1 MANWTSSRHHDFFPI
16 YFVHGPIT
24 SQSFSNYLPY
34 FIVIFLQ
41 SQITLLDLPV
51 FKSIQP
57 DELTSCAWSTKDKLV
72 KAPNIVQ
79 FTRRFNQ
86 VRKII
91 VRSVVVISLIFVLL
105 LQFTRRSNQ
114 VNNDKNAN
122 SNVNSLLAKT
132 EVFI

>member
-1 MANWTSSRHHDFFPI
+1 MVDWTSSRHHEFFLYVLFMVLSHHTVLVI
-16 YFVHGPIT
+16 I
-24 SQSFSNYLPY
+24 SL
-34 FIVIFLQ
+34 ILLIFLQ

-51 FKSIQP
+51 FESIQP

-86 VRKII
+86 VWKII
-91 VRSVVVISLIFVLL
+91 VRSVVVISLIFVRL

>member
-1 MANWTSSRHHDFFPI
+1 MFE
-16 YFVHGPIT
+16 
-24 SQSFSNYLPY
+24 
-34 FIVIFLQ
+34 
-41 SQITLLDLPV
+41 
-51 FKSIQP
+51 SIQP
-57 DELTSCAWSTKDKLV
+57 DELTSCAWSTKDKLF

-86 VRKII
+86 VSKII
-91 VRSVVVISLIFVLL
+91 VRSVVVISLISVLF

>member
-1 MANWTSSRHHDFFPI
+1 MFE
-16 YFVHGPIT
+16 
-24 SQSFSNYLPY
+24 
-34 FIVIFLQ
+34 
-41 SQITLLDLPV
+41 
-51 FKSIQP
+51 SIQP

-86 VRKII
+86 VSKII
-91 VRSVVVISLIFVLL
+91 VRSVVVISLISVLF